1 MSLFQRITSNL
12 REDNL
17 LRRVVKNSI
26 HLFSSHTISLGL
38 SLLQGALVTRL
49 LGPSGFGLLGIIM
62 FYASTVN
69 SIFSFRMSELV
80 VRYGGEYLQK
90 EEKDKASA
98 LMKAAGLTE
107 ALVSILA
114 FIVVALTAGWAEA
127 GLAKT
132 PGTAWMFT
140 VYAIGLLAN
149 FNIETSTGV
158 LQVTDRIRLQ
168 GTINLIQSIVTSLI
182 ISAAFFFKGGLE
194 TVLAAYLLSKTI
206 LGLGM
211 FIAAQVQLHRV
222 LGGGWWRE
230 SFSSLTSPREL
241 IHFAVS
247 SNVSATIIKVFRES
261 EILWVGFFLSTA
273 AAGYYRVAYTLV
285 GFLAVVTDPL
295 IATTFPEINRLVVQG
310 AWPRLKD
317 LLRKVTSLSFAYN
330 LAIAIGFVLFGRWAI
345 LIYSKPEFLP
355 AYPAMIALVIGLA
368 FNYTLFWN
376 RPLLLSLG
384 LPVFPIRVTLIVGL
398 VKIALAF
405 LLVPRYG
412 IVAAGALLSF
422 YYIASV
428 GVMAWRGVLS
438 INTRAGSQTPHEQ
451 SVL

>member
-1 MSLFQRITSNL
+1 MSLLQRITSSL

-17 LRRVVKNSI
+17 LRRVVGNSL
-26 HLFSSHTISLGL
+26 HLFSNNTIALGL
-38 SLLQGALVTRL
+38 SVLQGVLVTRL

-80 VRYGGEYLQK
+80 VRYGGEYLEK
-90 EEKDKASA
+90 GEKDKASA

-107 ALVSILA
+107 LIVSLLA
-114 FIVVALTAGWAEA
+114 FLVVALTAGWAE
-127 GLAKT
+127 GSLAKT
-132 PGTAWMFT
+132 EGTAWMFA

-149 FNIETSTGV
+149 FNTETSTGI
-158 LQVTDRIRLQ
+158 LQITDRIKLQ
-168 GTINLIQSIVTSLI
+168 GRVNLLQSVVTSIVI
-182 ISAAFFFKGGLE
+182 VAAFLLNSTIQTILF
-194 TVLAAYLLSKTI
+194 AYLLSKTV

-211 FIAAQVQLHRV
+211 FIAAQAQLHRM
-222 LGGGWWRE
+222 LGGGWWRG
-230 SFSSLTSPREL
+230 SFSAIASWREL
-241 IHFAVS
+241 MRFAIS
-247 SNVSATIIKVFRES
+247 SNISATIIKIFRES
-261 EILWVGFFLSTA
+261 EILWVGFFLSTT

-285 GFLAVVTDPL
+285 GLLSIVTDPF
-295 IATTFPEINRLVVQG
+295 IASTFPEINRLVLQNAWVQ
-310 AWPRLKD
+310 LKD
-317 LLRKVTSLSFAYN
+317 FLRKITALSFVYN
-330 LAIAIGFVLFGRWAI
+330 SVIAAGFVLLGQWMI
-345 LIYSKPEFLP
+345 TVYGSEGYLP
-355 AYPAMIALVIGLA
+355 AYPAMIALVVGLA

-384 LPVFPIRVTLIVGL
+384 LPEFPIKVTLIVGL

-428 GVMAWRGVLS
+428 GIMAWRG
-438 INTRAGSQTPHEQ
+438 IQQIAGADHDPPLQNAK
-451 SVL
+451 